1 MDSKDKKSKKKG
13 KKRVGKD
20 DRQIKN
26 SRGEMVTLKEF
37 TLEQTLESTTK
48 SLTLYRERM
57 EGFINTNEELQEMC
71 SQQEQDAVFRIKP

>member
-1 MDSKDKKSKKKG
+1 MDKKAAAKKKVSKGG
-13 KKRVGKD
+13 KRPVGGP

-26 SRGEMVTLKEF
+26 ARGEMVTLKEF

-57 EGFINTNEELQEMC
+57 EGL
-71 SQQEQDAVFRIKP
+71 

>member
-1 MDSKDKKSKKKG
+1 MDSKDKKANKKKG
-13 KKRVGKD
+13 KKRVGGGA

-48 SLTLYRERM
+48 SLTMYRERM
-57 EGFINTNEELQEMC
+57 EGL
-71 SQQEQDAVFRIKP
+71 